1 MGGFK
6 SIGKALKKA
15 WKQVKTNLKHGA
27 KYIVPVLVSALT
39 GGWGGTVV
47 KALFGGKIAGALA
60 GAGTKLLGGLFGNS
74 AAANAIANRAT
85 DSNAVGS
92 VLGSEA
98 TRAAAGQAITDA
110 ATQGLTGVLGT
121 AGIPGLGN
129 LGAAQ
134 LANNAMAGVYKAN
147 VVGNALNSA
156 IAAKDAADIAHNIS
170 ESKKLVNQ
178 NPQLAE
184 VDKLAGETL
193 EKQLYIPKIGGAIN
207 RAFGLLPDGSSS
219 GSGSSNS
226 LQSNFALKPY
236 NLADPDKEKGDAP
249 ITQIEKDRYNNTDNS
264 LFSTTD
270 NSRKST
276 EEKIAEGIERFV
288 TEQEEAEKK
297 KNNFKNYGGNL

>member
-1 MGGFK
+1 MGGWK
-6 SIGKALKKA
+6 SIGKALKKMV
-15 WKQVKTNLKHGA
+15 KQIKTNIKHGA
-27 KYIVPVLVSALT
+27 GYIVPVLVSALT

-85 DSNAVGS
+85 DLNAEGS

-98 TRAAAGQAITDA
+98 TRVAAGQAITDA

-121 AGIPGLGN
+121 AGVPGLGN

-134 LANNAMAGVYKAN
+134 LADNAMAGVYKAN
-147 VVGNALNSA
+147 VVGNALN

-249 ITQIEKDRYNNTDNS
+249 VTQIEKDRYNNTNNS

-297 KNNFKNYGGNL
+297 KNNYKNYGGNL

>member
-1 MGGFK
+1 MGGLK

-47 KALFGGKIAGALA
+47 KALFGGKIAGAIA

-121 AGIPGLGN
+121 AGVPGLGN

-178 NPQLAE
+178 KFYDGLTFHRIIADFMMQGGDPKGNGTGGPGYEIKGEFKANGVNNNISHKRGVISMARAMDPNSASSQFFICHKIIFFYYSFIFKINFFSQL
-184 VDKLAGETL
+184 
-193 EKQLYIPKIGGAIN
+193 IC
-207 RAFGLLPDGSSS
+207 
-219 GSGSSNS
+219 
-226 LQSNFALKPY
+226 
-236 NLADPDKEKGDAP
+236 
-249 ITQIEKDRYNNTDNS
+249 
-264 LFSTTD
+264 
-270 NSRKST
+270 
-276 EEKIAEGIERFV
+276 
-288 TEQEEAEKK
+288 
-297 KNNFKNYGGNL
+297 